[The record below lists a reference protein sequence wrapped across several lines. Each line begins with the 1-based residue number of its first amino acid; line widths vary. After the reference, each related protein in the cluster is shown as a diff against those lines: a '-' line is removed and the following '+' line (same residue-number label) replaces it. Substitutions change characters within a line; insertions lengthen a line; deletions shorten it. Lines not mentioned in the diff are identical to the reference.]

1 MYRVG
6 IETLLGLTLTRGALH
21 IDPCI
26 PHDWPQYQAV
36 VRTLQAEFHVVVE
49 NPEGVTRG
57 VRVVELDGTRVQD
70 DISLADAVGTHE
82 VRVVLGRSS
91 TA

>member
-6 IETLLGLTLTRGALH
+6 IEGLLGLTLNRGALH

-26 PHDWPQYQAV
+26 PRTWPRFEAV
-36 VRTLQAEFHVVVE
+36 VRTLQAELQIVVE

-57 VRVVELDGTRVQD
+57 VRLVELDGTPVEGD
-70 DISLADAVGTHE
+70 VPLVDAVGTHV
-82 VRVVLGRSS
+82 VRVVLG
-91 TA
+91 T